1 MRKDNTQNYQTSNTR
16 VQHFSDFTDNIG
28 AEKDELE
35 KVGRSFNKNED
46 DVHNLPNL
54 TKMKFNKTTR
64 KMDNLSKDEI
74 NDRIAALTDGDKK
87 TDHKFKIVDD
97 EVNPNHKFQN
107 VTDVQEHMDERE
119 ERRRLSDSPHLQ
131 REKSKREEEREER
144 RRKIDPDGMY
154 HRDDP
159 MFDEPEEKGWQDGM
173 GKPSWMGEHIITF
186 EAYTGGFGYNNNEMT
201 QKNDMTD
208 PNLGEEDEDMEDMS
222 GEDYS
227 DQMPEDSYEDDY
239 DGYYEDESESHEK
252 SYMFFNNL
260 ETISRQAQEMME
272 MDRHLIDEMLN
283 NGHDWAE
290 DHMSSAKENVEQV
303 YDFLKNQIK

>member
-1 MRKDNTQNYQTSNTR
+1 MRKDNTQNYQTPNTK

-54 TKMKFNKTTR
+54 TKMKFNRVTR
-64 KMDNLSKDEI
+64 KMDTLSKDEI
-74 NDRIAALTDGDKK
+74 NDRIASLTDDKK
-87 TDHKFKIVDD
+87 SDHKFKIVD
-97 EVNPNHKFQN
+97 E
-107 VTDVQEHMDERE
+107 TDVKEN
-119 ERRRLSDSPHLQ
+119 
-131 REKSKREEEREER
+131 K
-144 RRKIDPDGMY
+144 
-154 HRDDP
+154 
-159 MFDEPEEKGWQDGM
+159 
-173 GKPSWMGEHIITF
+173 HIRSF
-186 EAYTGGFGYNNNEMT
+186 EAYTGGFGFNNNEMT

-208 PNLGEEDEDMEDMS
+208 PNLEEEEDMEETG

-227 DQMPEDSYEDDY
+227 DQMPEDSYEDNY
-239 DGYYEDESESHEK
+239 DGYYNKDEDEDESEGREK

>member
-1 MRKDNTQNYQTSNTR
+1 MRKDNTQNYQTSNTK

-54 TKMKFNKTTR
+54 TKMKFNRVTR
-64 KMDNLSKDEI
+64 KMDTLSKDEI
-74 NDRIAALTDGDKK
+74 NDRIAALTDDKK
-87 TDHKFKIVDD
+87 SDHKFKIVD
-97 EVNPNHKFQN
+97 E
-107 VTDVQEHMDERE
+107 TDVKEN
-119 ERRRLSDSPHLQ
+119 
-131 REKSKREEEREER
+131 K
-144 RRKIDPDGMY
+144 
-154 HRDDP
+154 
-159 MFDEPEEKGWQDGM
+159 
-173 GKPSWMGEHIITF
+173 HIRSF
-186 EAYTGGFGYNNNEMT
+186 EAYTGGFGFNNNEMT
-201 QKNDMTD
+201 QKNDMTE
-208 PNLGEEDEDMEDMS
+208 PNLEEEEEDMEETG

-227 DQMPEDSYEDDY
+227 DQMPEDSYEDNY
-239 DGYYEDESESHEK
+239 DGYYNKDEDEDESEGREK

>member
-28 AEKDELE
+28 AEKDELK

-46 DVHNLPNL
+46 DFHNLPNL

-107 VTDVQEHMDERE
+107 VTDVKEN
-119 ERRRLSDSPHLQ
+119 
-131 REKSKREEEREER
+131 K
-144 RRKIDPDGMY
+144 
-154 HRDDP
+154 
-159 MFDEPEEKGWQDGM
+159 
-173 GKPSWMGEHIITF
+173 HIITF

-201 QKNDMTD
+201 QKNGVTEPNIEKDM
-208 PNLGEEDEDMEDMS
+208 DMMDD
-222 GEDYS
+222 EDYS
-227 DQMPEDSYEDDY
+227 DEMPEDSYKDDY
-239 DGYYEDESESHEK
+239 DGYYDEEGSEGNEK
-252 SYMFFNNL
+252 SYMFFENL
-260 ETISRQAQEMME
+260 KTISRQVQEMME
-272 MDRHLIDEMLN
+272 MDRHLIDEILN

-303 YDFLKNQIK
+303 YDFLKNEVK